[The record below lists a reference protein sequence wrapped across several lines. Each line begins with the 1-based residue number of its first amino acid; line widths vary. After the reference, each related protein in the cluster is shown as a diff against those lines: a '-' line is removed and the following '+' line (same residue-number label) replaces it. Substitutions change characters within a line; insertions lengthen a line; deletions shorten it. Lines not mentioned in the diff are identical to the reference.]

1 MGMFHSTA
9 TLIIAHMTLISQWEH
24 EIRKSLKD
32 PAALAV
38 HIYDTKLHGKCSL
51 FLGGVKECEGR
62 VCHGKDEHLRDRI
75 ERIASEN
82 DIILVSYRMLQTDRK
97 PFQSIHW
104 RRIVLDEMQE
114 IRSSTTDLAKV
125 CKKLSSGRRD
135 VWYQCQDRHG
145 ARPKAERNHRVCRG
159 QRMQLLQLYD
169 E

>member
-9 TLIIAHMTLISQWEH
+9 TLIIAPMTLISQWEH

-82 DIILVSYRMLQTDRK
+82 DIILTFSHLEWLIACISDKANYR
-97 PFQSIHW
+97 
-104 RRIVLDEMQE
+104 
-114 IRSSTTDLAKV
+114 
-125 CKKLSSGRRD
+125 
-135 VWYQCQDRHG
+135 
-145 ARPKAERNHRVCRG
+145 
-159 QRMQLLQLYD
+159 
-169 E
+169 